1 MSARKRTSIQSIN
14 PSAQLAPRLSLAL
27 SPICRTIALM
37 LAAGAAANAH
47 AAGLVNLSQIGQ
59 TMRTGALAQE
69 LATGQALPAGSLP
82 FAGSSAAGATAAQQ
96 HALQSVQNLAN
107 AAQVIAA
114 QEAAQASAATQ
125 AAAAPSSVPNG
136 LAVGGLQVL
145 AGGTWMNASQPTQTT
160 SNGQTTV
167 TIQQVA
173 SDGTAQGAANT
184 GKAILDWKTF
194 NVGKNTTVYFN
205 QSGGTQSDG
214 TNNWTL
220 LNVVSDPSAVPSQIL
235 GAIKAEGQVLLIDHN
250 GIMFGGTSQINVHSL
265 VASALD
271 VTNAQF
277 LQGIVNQ
284 QAYNTATFSI
294 NPPQFTDAEV
304 TPAGNITVAPGA
316 QIQTAPPPS
325 VTAGGGS
332 VYLTQSADPD
342 VTGVT
347 ANVNNGGS
355 VTNSAQGMLFAPTG
369 NVSMVGLNVNQSG
382 VALASTSVDQAGEV
396 TLFARSGVTTVAGDV
411 GGVSVYA
418 VGPAQL
424 GQVTLAAGSLT
435 AVLPDETGETALAG
449 QPQGQSVIKA
459 EGETVDVLGGATV
472 LAPAGKVKLQAT
484 DSASTVVSLDQPSLG
499 IDLFG
504 PTDAGRVYVAP
515 GATIDVSGLQDVA
528 EEAIDSEVL
537 VDVQSNELRDSPVQH
552 GGILT
557 NQEIWVDIDPSELD
571 DVSSS

>member
-1 MSARKRTSIQSIN
+1 MVFNVVSWRAGVRADVNRF
-14 PSAQLAPRLSLAL
+14 SLRPVCQA
-27 SPICRTIALM
+27 IALM

-47 AAGLVNLSQIGQ
+47 AGGLVNLSQIGQ

-69 LATGQALPAGSLP
+69 LASGQALPAGSLP

-136 LAVGGLQVL
+136 LAVGGLQIL
-145 AGGTWMNASQPTQTT
+145 AGGTWMNASQPTRTT

-194 NVGKNTTVYFN
+194 NVGKNTTVDFD
-205 QSGGTQSDG
+205 QSGGNQSDG
-214 TNNWTL
+214 TNDWTL
-220 LNVVSDPSAVPSQIL
+220 LNVISDPSGVPSQIL
-235 GAIKAEGQVLLIDHN
+235 GAIKAQGQILLVNRN
-250 GIMFGGTSQINVHSL
+250 GIVFDGSSQVNVHSL
-265 VASALD
+265 VASSLGI
-271 VTNAQF
+271 TNAQF

-284 QAYNTATFSI
+284 TAFNTSTNSI
-294 NPPQFTDAEV
+294 NPPQFTNNGQA
-304 TPAGNITVAPGA
+304 TPAGDVTVEAGA
-316 QIQTAPPPS
+316 QIQTAQPLS

-332 VYLTQSADPD
+332 VYLFGSNVTNNGTITTPNGQILLAAGSGVYLTQSADAD
-342 VTGVT
+342 VNGVT
-347 ANVNNGGS
+347 ANVDNGGTA
-355 VTNSAQGMLFAPTG
+355 TNTAQGLLYSPTG

-382 VALASTSVDQAGEV
+382 VALASTSVDQAGAV
-396 TLFARSGVTTVAGDV
+396 TLFAQSGVKTVAANEGNSLAYFV
-411 GGVSVYA
+411 VPTSM
-418 VGPAQL
+418 
-424 GQVTLAAGSLT
+424 GQVTFAPGSLT

-459 EGETVDVLGGATV
+459 EGETIDVLGGASL

-484 DSASTVVSLDQPSLG
+484 DDETYMLSLDQPSLTSA
-499 IDLFG
+499 LNVQF
-504 PTDAGRVYVAP
+504 PNDAARVYVAP
-515 GATIDVSGLQDVA
+515 GATVDVSGLQDVA
-528 EEAIDSEVL
+528 EAAADSEVL
-537 VDVQSNELRDSPVQH
+537 VDVQSNEL
-552 GGILT
+552 
-557 NQEIWVDIDPSELD
+557 
-571 DVSSS
+571 

>member
-1 MSARKRTSIQSIN
+1 
-14 PSAQLAPRLSLAL
+14 
-27 SPICRTIALM
+27 
-37 LAAGAAANAH
+37 
-47 AAGLVNLSQIGQ
+47 V
-59 TMRTGALAQE
+59 
-69 LATGQALPAGSLP
+69 
-82 FAGSSAAGATAAQQ
+82 
-96 HALQSVQNLAN
+96 
-107 AAQVIAA
+107 
-114 QEAAQASAATQ
+114 
-125 AAAAPSSVPNG
+125 
-136 LAVGGLQVL
+136 
-145 AGGTWMNASQPTQTT
+145 
-160 SNGQTTV
+160 
-167 TIQQVA
+167 
-173 SDGTAQGAANT
+173 
-184 GKAILDWKTF
+184 
-194 NVGKNTTVYFN
+194 
-205 QSGGTQSDG
+205 
-214 TNNWTL
+214 TNNGTITTP
-220 LNVVSDPSAVPSQIL
+220 N
-235 GAIKAEGQVLLIDHN
+235 GQVLLAA
-250 GIMFGGTSQINVHSL
+250 G
-265 VASALD
+265 SA
-271 VTNAQF
+271 
-277 LQGIVNQ
+277 
-284 QAYNTATFSI
+284 
-294 NPPQFTDAEV
+294 
-304 TPAGNITVAPGA
+304 
-316 QIQTAPPPS
+316 
-325 VTAGGGS
+325 